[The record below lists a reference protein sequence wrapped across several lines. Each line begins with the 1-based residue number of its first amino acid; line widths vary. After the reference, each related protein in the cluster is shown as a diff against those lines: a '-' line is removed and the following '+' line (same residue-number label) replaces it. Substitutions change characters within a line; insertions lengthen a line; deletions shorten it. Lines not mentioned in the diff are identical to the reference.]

1 LDVWNLRFD
10 VVSSSRMKPLS
21 ILLLDDDPHL
31 MKIAGMVLEQ
41 ASHRVTPAAT
51 VAEALHLLR
60 RQCFDVV
67 LSDFLVGDDDGIE
80 VLREARL
87 LQPTARLIA
96 MSGGGLHLRPSYCL
110 NLAVAFGATAPLLK
124 PFSGDELL
132 AAVEGTAVPIETSA
146 KVPFGTASQ

>member
-1 LDVWNLRFD
+1 
-10 VVSSSRMKPLS
+10 MKSLS

-31 MKIAGMVLEQ
+31 MRIARMLLEQ

-51 VAEALHLLR
+51 VSEALHILR

-67 LSDFLVGDDDGIE
+67 LSDVLVGDDDGIE

-87 LQPTARLIA
+87 MQPSARLIA
-96 MSGGGLHLRPSYCL
+96 MSGGGIHLRPSYCL
-110 NLAVAFGATAPLLK
+110 NLATAFGANAPLLK

-132 AAVEGTAVPIETSA
+132 AAVEGTAVRTETSPN
-146 KVPFGTASQ
+146 VPCSAAAP